1 MIKKIMYNKNHEIKL
16 YLDLLEYQFSNAKE
30 QIDYFKERFEV
41 DDIEENIIFT
51 NNVKNNIKIM
61 MTDVVTLTR
70 ALRDKLENP

>member
-1 MIKKIMYNKNHEIKL
+1 MCNKNHEIKL